1 MKISKKQLRR
11 TIRKVIQESYFR
23 NKYGQSIG
31 SRFQGG
37 PLHQG
42 GSKPKKNADPEFH
55 DMRMLLR
62 KYQSQHVHRYAVG
75 NEMYLSGIWLKLSIG
90 VLGEVS
96 CHDGTEEPVK
106 CTIKFQG
113 DKLVFTEPEK
123 LEEFLSDPKLLKMQQ
138 EQTRRLTEKY
148 GR

>member
-11 TIRKVIQESYFR
+11 TIRKVILESFW
-23 NKYGQSIG
+23 NKYGQPVG

-37 PLHQG
+37 PLYQG
-42 GSKPKKNADPEFH
+42 GFKPKKNADPEFH
-55 DMRMLLR
+55 DMRLLLR
-62 KYQSQHVHRYAVG
+62 NYQSQHVHRYAVG
-75 NEMYLSGIWLKLSIG
+75 NELYLSGVWVKLSIG

-113 DKLVFTEPEK
+113 DKLVFDQAIQ
-123 LEEFLSDPKLLKMQQ
+123 LEEFLSEPELLKMQQ